1 MEDLYANILIITLKA
16 CNLNM
21 PIKKT
26 ESGKMHFKKKDPP
39 LCSLQEIC
47 FKFKNKGRLKV
58 KKKKWKKVYH
68 PNINQIEREREI
80 ILLICDAVD

>member
-26 ESGKMHFKKKDPP
+26 EWQNAFKKKKTH
-39 LCSLQEIC
+39 LYAAYK
-47 FKFKNKGRLKV
+47 KFASNSKTKV
-58 KKKKWKKVYH
+58 V
-68 PNINQIEREREI
+68 
-80 ILLICDAVD
+80 